1 MSLLERIVELV
12 PKKENVFISITG
24 GGGKSS
30 LMKSLAAR
38 FRSEGKKV
46 LITTSTQIQSYLFF
60 DWGTDKNFTFFEE
73 AYAYEPDGPCTVL
86 YASNLQDNVQKLKAP
101 FEERVHKMSRKYDV
115 TICEADGS
123 RHLPL
128 KYHTARD
135 PVIYPFSD
143 LTIAVLG
150 AWAYGKEAWEVTYG
164 YDGDNVVDQAF
175 LNNYIKSPDGLLKGR
190 PDYVLVNGLD
200 GGVDPQPFKDLAW
213 PEGTKVLGGSL
224 MEDKLEFEL

>member
-1 MSLLERIVELV
+1 MSLLDRIVKLV
-12 PKKENVFISITG
+12 PEKENVFISITG

-30 LMKSLAAR
+30 LMKSLASR
-38 FRSEGKKV
+38 FRAEGKKV
-46 LITTSTQIQSYLFF
+46 LITTSTQIQSYLFY
-60 DWGTDKNFTFFEE
+60 DWGTDKNFTFFED
-73 AYAYEPDGPCTVL
+73 AIAYEPEGSCAVL

-101 FEERVHKMSRKYDV
+101 FEDRVYRMSKKYDV

-143 LTIAVLG
+143 LTIAVMG

-164 YDGDNVVDQAF
+164 YDGDNKVDEGF
-175 LNNYIKSPDGLLKGR
+175 LNNYIKSPDGLLKGK

-200 GGVDPQPFKDLAW
+200 SGVDSSPFMYLAW
-213 PEGTKVLGGSL
+213 PQGTKVLGGSL
-224 MEDKLEFEL
+224 LEDKLEFEL

>member
-1 MSLLERIVELV
+1 MSLLERIVKLV
-12 PKKENVFISITG
+12 PEKENVFISITG

-30 LMKSLAAR
+30 LMKSLASR
-38 FRSEGKKV
+38 FRAEGKKV
-46 LITTSTQIQSYLFF
+46 LIATSAEVQSYLFY
-60 DWGTDKNFTFFEE
+60 DWGSDKGFTVFEG
-73 AYAYEPDGPCTVL
+73 AIAYEPEGPCTVL

-101 FEERVHKMSRKYDV
+101 FEDRVYRMSRKYDV

-143 LTIAVLG
+143 LTIAVMG
-150 AWAYGKEAWEVTYG
+150 AWAFGKEAWEVTYG
-164 YDGDNVVDQAF
+164 YDGDNKVDEGF
-175 LNNYIKSPDGLLKGR
+175 LNNYIKSPDGLLKGK

-200 GGVDPQPFKDLAW
+200 SGVDSSPFMYLAW
-213 PEGTKVLGGSL
+213 PQGTKVLGGSL
-224 MEDKLEFEL
+224 LEDKLEFEL